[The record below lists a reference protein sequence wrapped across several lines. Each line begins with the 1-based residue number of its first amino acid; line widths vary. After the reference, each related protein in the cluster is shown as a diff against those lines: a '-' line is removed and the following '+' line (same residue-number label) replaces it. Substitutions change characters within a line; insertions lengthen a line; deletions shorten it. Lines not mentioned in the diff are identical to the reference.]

1 MKNPS
6 SISSTRLLTLY
17 EVGRKIN
24 TQLDPDRLL
33 DELMDLAIGLLEA
46 EKGLILWRDSTS
58 DELVV
63 KTARHIDK
71 KNMDDVVALSRSTV
85 KKVEQNATPV
95 LLKNIPDS
103 DVDDVTSSIVQHRIK
118 SVICVP
124 LKCKNNLVG
133 VIYLDTTREERF
145 FKEEDL
151 AFMEGFANLAAV
163 AIENAKSYR
172 EIEDLNVNLER
183 KVQERTEELARKND
197 DLNNAYEDLKNAQM
211 QLIRSE
217 KMASLGQLVAGIAHE
232 INTPLG
238 VINGNTTY
246 FAKGFEKLRAQ
257 IAGSEIQGAAT
268 EIVGTMDTMA
278 RSSADACERISGIVK
293 SLKEFARLDEGG
305 LQDADLHEGL
315 DNTLALITHLT
326 AGRIDVVREY
336 GDIPAVRCRA
346 NQINQVFMSVLVNAC
361 QSIEGSGVIT
371 INTDTDGD
379 TVRTSIADT
388 GIGIPDDN
396 LKKIFDPGFTTK
408 GVGVGTGLSLSIAYN
423 IIDEHGGEISVESE
437 VSKGTNVI
445 VRLPTTSAG

>member
-1 MKNPS
+1 MKDPS
-6 SISSTRLLTLY
+6 SISSARLLTLY
-17 EVGRKIN
+17 QVGRKIN

-33 DELMDLAIGLLEA
+33 DEIMDLAIGLLEA

-124 LKCKNNLVG
+124 LKCRNDLVG
-133 VIYLDTTREERF
+133 VIYLDTTREEQL

-183 KVQERTEELARKND
+183 KVQERTEELAGKND
-197 DLNNAYEDLKNAQM
+197 DLNIAYEDLKNAQM
-211 QLIRSE
+211 QLIRAE

-238 VINGNTTY
+238 VISGNTNY
-246 FAKGFEKLRAQ
+246 FTKGFEKLRTQ

-268 EIVGTMDTMA
+268 DIVETMETMA

-293 SLKEFARLDEGG
+293 SLKDFARLDEGG
-305 LQDADLHEGL
+305 FQDADLHEGL

-326 AGRIDVVREY
+326 TDRIDVVREY
-336 GDIPAVRCRA
+336 GDLPAVWCRA
-346 NQINQVFMSVLVNAC
+346 NQINQAFMSVLVNAC
-361 QSIEGSGVIT
+361 QS
-371 INTDTDGD
+371 
-379 TVRTSIADT
+379 
-388 GIGIPDDN
+388 
-396 LKKIFDPGFTTK
+396 
-408 GVGVGTGLSLSIAYN
+408 
-423 IIDEHGGEISVESE
+423 
-437 VSKGTNVI
+437 
-445 VRLPTTSAG
+445 